1 MKGIA
6 YGVGV
11 GPGDPEDMTLKAVRL
26 IRENDVI
33 ALPGKVPEE
42 TIAYKIAVGAVPEL
56 KDKTLIPID
65 IPMIRDFEKL
75 HEYHMAACRTIEE
88 ILDRGENVVYLT
100 LGDSTLY
107 CSFSYLQHILEAD
120 GYDVKLVSGIS
131 SVFASAAKLGE
142 SLVEW
147 GQPLHILPQAYKK
160 MESLDRKGTYVLM
173 KSCPYTKEVKAILRE
188 SGRQVMA
195 VENCGMPDEKIYRSL
210 EEIPDDAGYYTLII
224 AKEA

>member
-26 IRENDVI
+26 IRENAVI
-33 ALPGKVPEE
+33 ALPGKEPKE

-56 KDKTLIPID
+56 ADKTLLAID

-75 HEYHMAACRTIEE
+75 DAYHREACQKIEE

-120 GYDVKLVSGIS
+120 GYEVKLVSGIS
-131 SVFASAAKLGE
+131 SVFASAARLGE

-160 MESLDRKGTYVLM
+160 MAGLDQKGTYVLM
-173 KSCPYTKEVKAILRE
+173 KSCQYMDEVKAILKA
-188 SGRQVMA
+188 SGRRVTA
-195 VENCGMPDEKIYRSL
+195 VENCGMPNEKVYRSL

-224 AKEA
+224 AKEN